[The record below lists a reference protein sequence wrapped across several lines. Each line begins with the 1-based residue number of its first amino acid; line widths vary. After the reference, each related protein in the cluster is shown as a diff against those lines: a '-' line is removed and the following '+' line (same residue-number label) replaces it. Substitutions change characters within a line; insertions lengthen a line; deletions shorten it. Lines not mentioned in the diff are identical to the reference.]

1 MDVFP
6 NVGLPGGDAAA
17 LVPLKEEF
25 DSIEEALIKDYQIR
39 FTWNDTGGYWKF
51 SVYDPQG
58 QPIVVG
64 IKIVPNFPIN
74 LFYGVTRLP
83 TGVFAVMT
91 KLDRIGR
98 KDFANGNATFVFCPV
113 EMEE

>member
-1 MDVFP
+1 MDYITIE
-6 NVGLPGGDAAA
+6 
-17 LVPLKEEF
+17 VPDMN
-25 DSIEEALIKDYQIR
+25 DSVSRIVLNNTAYQIR
-39 FTWNDTGGYWKF
+39 FTWNDTGGDWKF
-51 SVYDPQG
+51 SVYDPQS

-64 IKIVPNFPIN
+64 IKIVPRFPIN

-83 TGVFAVMT
+83 TGVFGVMT

-98 KDFANGNATFVFCPV
+98 KDFVDGNATFVFCPV

>member
-1 MDVFP
+1 MDYTTIE
-6 NVGLPGGDAAA
+6 
-17 LVPLKEEF
+17 VPDMN
-25 DSIEEALIKDYQIR
+25 DSVSRIVLNGVAYQIR

-51 SVYDPQG
+51 SVYDPQS

-64 IKIVPNFPIN
+64 IKIVPRFPIN

-83 TGVFAVMT
+83 SGVFGVMT

-98 KDFANGNATFVFCPV
+98 RDFVDGNATFVFCPV
-113 EMEE
+113 VMEE